1 MDDIGL
7 FANVTV
13 DAGVVIALQTSTL
26 ADNEYVS
33 ILFGRER
40 LTLDF
45 FDVASLERLRD
56 IADEGARRMRETTG
70 PVGGED

>member
-7 FANVTV
+7 FANATV
-13 DAGVVIALQTSTL
+13 DAGVVIALNASTL
-26 ADNEYVS
+26 ADDEYVS

-70 PVGGED
+70 PVDGAD

>member
-7 FANVTV
+7 FANATV
-13 DAGVVIALQTSTL
+13 DAGVVIALDASTL
-26 ADNEYVS
+26 ADDEYVS

-70 PVGGED
+70 SVDGAD

>member
-7 FANVTV
+7 FANATV

-33 ILFGRER
+33 ILFGKER

-70 PVGGED
+70 SVGGED